1 MKTNRRRLLSVA
13 LGGLLMLM
21 VSAPAG
27 AAEGIRLKVSVVHA
41 TKTKGKVDPALARIR
56 GSLQKAFGGYASF
69 KQVAKHELSLTKG
82 KKVSVKLP
90 NKKSAAVTYK
100 GKTGAQHLIN
110 LAIPESKV
118 NVDLRALPRRIFY
131 QAGLKHKN
139 GILILAF
146 YLKE

>member
-41 TKTKGKVDPALARIR
+41 TKTKGKADPGLAHIHR
-56 GSLQKAFGGYASF
+56 SLQQAFGAYTSF
-69 KQVAKHELSLTKG
+69 KRVAKHELSLTKG
-82 KKVSVKLP
+82 KKISIKLP
-90 NKKSAAVTYK
+90 NRKSAAVTYK
-100 GKTGAQHLIN
+100 GKVGAQHLIT